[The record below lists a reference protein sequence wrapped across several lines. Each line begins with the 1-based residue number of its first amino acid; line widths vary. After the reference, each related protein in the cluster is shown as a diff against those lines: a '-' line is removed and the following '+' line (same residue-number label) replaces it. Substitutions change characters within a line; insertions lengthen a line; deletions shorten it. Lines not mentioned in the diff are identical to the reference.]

1 MDSFLGPITVFKLK
15 AAQKFSLF
23 HVPTVSRKSND
34 FSVRKFAQLKA
45 MGVYQTRQE
54 QGQERTWLHLENY
67 ETFDIRNKDE
77 KDEIFIGHLPVS

>member
-1 MDSFLGPITVFKLK
+1 
-15 AAQKFSLF
+15 
-23 HVPTVSRKSND
+23 
-34 FSVRKFAQLKA
+34 

-77 KDEIFIGHLPVS
+77 KDEIFIGHLPVSLSLQWLFEMKGIFSERPRRNTFMTYFHRVGSYAKYE

>member
-1 MDSFLGPITVFKLK
+1 
-15 AAQKFSLF
+15 
-23 HVPTVSRKSND
+23 
-34 FSVRKFAQLKA
+34 

-77 KDEIFIGHLPVS
+77 KDEIFIGHLPVSYRTQRSV

>member
-1 MDSFLGPITVFKLK
+1 MSSCASRDFAKVGF
-15 AAQKFSLF
+15 F
-23 HVPTVSRKSND
+23 HFFTD
-34 FSVRKFAQLKA
+34 FFSVRKFAELKA

-77 KDEIFIGHLPVS
+77 KDEIFIGHLPVSSGLLRGLSK